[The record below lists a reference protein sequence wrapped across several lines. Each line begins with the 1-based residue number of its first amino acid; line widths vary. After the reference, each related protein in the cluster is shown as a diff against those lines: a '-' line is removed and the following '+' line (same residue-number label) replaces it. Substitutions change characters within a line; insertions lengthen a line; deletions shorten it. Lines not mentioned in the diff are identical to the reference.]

1 MSVDRRTRIMSSMT
15 EMLAAATSA
24 NVGTSGN
31 GGREPMAVLGRLD
44 LSLPAATTTTS
55 TDDDGFGEMEYD
67 DDEDAFGMTTTTE
80 SPIGSLSGTST
91 GSGEG
96 NEEKQRRLAGG
107 GLNGAGA
114 RAWTW
119 KEEETFYTTF
129 ERSGGDRDACVRVL
143 SGPPFNRDK
152 VSVRKFYQNSLRR
165 IGNVLKTT
173 FELSLDVKNEEE
185 VVVAFRAYWAFREGE
200 AGPKDDSWRFGRRL
214 SADKSLKVRFATAL
228 RTALRRV
235 VARADWHRE
244 GDDERVERLAR
255 CAAGSAAA
263 KLGSGGVGQSGAA
276 TAAATATTRV
286 EDDAAMKPT
295 AACIMHE
302 GKPRFVLQL
311 FPLDEDTSK
320 AMHLHGYSPLMELTF
335 RQKKSIPGLILHL
348 SEKWVKASPSA
359 SHILQLHPYD
369 AGGKTGLKPWNA
381 TFQNST
387 AEDVYSALGSPWC
400 FRLRYA
406 WADRKTVLKP
416 KEKKSPPSAGKR
428 RKSMATPMATKLPL
442 SVADG
447 AAFDPIP
454 GDAPVTTNK
463 KSSASASKP
472 ALNMHGDLTLSDFN
486 GNGFSNLFAT
496 TMDGHATRQPLGRVN
511 SPSKPTP
518 LRPGPMFSSPVKKG
532 KPLAPSDASLLRVL
546 DGIGVP
552 DDGVDPLGG
561 AGVDTLGGALG
572 ITDSLFA
579 PGDSMFHGALF
590 NGIGGENTKS
600 NAVARRKSAGNGP
613 TDFSGMF
620 S

>member
-1 MSVDRRTRIMSSMT
+1 MT
-15 EMLAAATSA
+15 TTMMDMLASVTSA
-24 NVGTSGN
+24 ND
-31 GGREPMAVLGRLD
+31 GRAPMEEVLGRLD
-44 LSLPAATTTTS
+44 ASLPGFARAMPTTTS
-55 TDDDGFGEMEYD
+55 ADDDGSGETEYD
-67 DDEDAFGMTTTTE
+67 EDEDAFGTTTE
-80 SPIGSLSGTST
+80 SPIGSLSGTSIES
-91 GSGEG
+91 GSD
-96 NEEKQRRLAGG
+96 KRRRGLG
-107 GLNGAGA
+107 GLNGVGA

-119 KEEETFYTTF
+119 KEEEAFYTTF
-129 ERSGGDRDACVRVL
+129 ERTGGDRDACARVL
-143 SGPPFNRDK
+143 SAPPFNRDK
-152 VSVRKFYQNSLRR
+152 DSVRKFYQNSLRR

-173 FELSLDVKNEEE
+173 FELSLDAKNAEE
-185 VVVAFRAYWAFREGE
+185 VVAAFRAYWEFREGE
-200 AGPKDDSWRFGRRL
+200 TGPREDSMRFGRRL
-214 SADKSLKVRFATAL
+214 SGDKSLKVRFATAL
-228 RTALRRV
+228 RMALRRV

-255 CAAGSAAA
+255 CAAGSVANLESNA
-263 KLGSGGVGQSGAA
+263 VGQSGAA
-276 TAAATATTRV
+276 MATATTTA
-286 EDDAAMKPT
+286 EADAAMKPT

-311 FPLDEDTSK
+311 FPLDEETSK

-369 AGGKTGLKPWNA
+369 AGGKSGLKPWNA

-428 RKSMATPMATKLPL
+428 RKSTSTTMTAALPL

-447 AAFDPIP
+447 VAFDPIP
-454 GDAPVTTNK
+454 GDVPVTTNK
-463 KSSASASKP
+463 KSSSSRA

-590 NGIGGENTKS
+590 SGIGGENTKS
-600 NAVARRKSAGNGP
+600 NAVVRRKSVGNGP
-613 TDFSGMF
+613 IDFSGMF